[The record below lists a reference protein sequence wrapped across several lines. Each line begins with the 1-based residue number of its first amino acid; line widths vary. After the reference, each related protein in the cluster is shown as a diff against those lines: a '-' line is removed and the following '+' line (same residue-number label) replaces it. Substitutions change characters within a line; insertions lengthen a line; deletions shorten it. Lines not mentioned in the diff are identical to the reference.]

1 VTPGGSCRKKDYGFL
16 YGGLGDLQTNG
27 NPLNLLEVKGLVK
40 RLSILGLPSCTF
52 FVNALLLRVEAA
64 SVEEYGVVRK
74 AGANG
79 ALGRV
84 KRVTL
89 EDIAKI
95 VGVSRATVS
104 LALNGKGTLPE
115 RRRDEIKRVAA
126 ELNYIPNPL
135 AQALRGV
142 RTHSI
147 GVVTNYFSNIY
158 FRDFYVGLEG
168 AADTQGF
175 SFMVSQAYESIEK
188 EKQQVARFS
197 EYGVDGLIVLPCS
210 QENEHLLRVSALGIP
225 VVLISNTL
233 GDDFAAVV
241 ADNVRG
247 TELAVSHLLSLDE
260 RPVFHIAGPLNQSAQ
275 QLRRETFCRVMHE
288 ARPGVTPEVY
298 KAKGLRAEAGYACM
312 QKIFREH
319 ESPFSLFVCN
329 DETAMGV
336 MTFAREHNLRLPDDV
351 AISCFSGDTAF
362 SSIGVPISTV
372 AVQSRRMGEMTARLL
387 LDLIEHPEERDSPPV
402 ITLPV
407 SLQSNIMDHL

>member
-1 VTPGGSCRKKDYGFL
+1 MEKY
-16 YGGLGDLQTNG
+16 
-27 NPLNLLEVKGLVK
+27 EMM
-40 RLSILGLPSCTF
+40 
-52 FVNALLLRVEAA
+52 
-64 SVEEYGVVRK
+64 RK
-74 AGANG
+74 AGTTG
-79 ALGRV
+79 ISGRI

-89 EDIAKI
+89 DDIAKI

-104 LALNGKGTLPE
+104 LALNDKGTLPE
-115 RRRDEIKRVAA
+115 RRREEIKRVAA

-158 FRDFYVGLEG
+158 FRDFYIGLEG

-247 TELAVSHLLSLDE
+247 TELAVSHLLSLDD
-260 RPVFHIAGPLNQSAQ
+260 RPVFHIAGPLSQSAQ
-275 QLRRETFCRVMHE
+275 QLRRETFCRVMRE
-288 ARPGVTPEVY
+288 ARPGVTPEHMVY

-312 QKIFREH
+312 QKILREH
-319 ESPFSLFVCN
+319 KPPFSLFICN

-407 SLQSNIMDHL
+407 SLQSNIIDHL